1 MVILSSLLQQNLFYI
16 KKNFKQEELFYC
28 VFKPFMKSF
37 FYFLINLLKKNPITW
52 VDHINGFFNCN

>member
-37 FYFLINLLKKNPITW
+37 FYFLINLLKKP
-52 VDHINGFFNCN
+52 DYLG